1 MSNKAAAMFHKA
13 GLAFNMGGKQ
23 IKPNTVSGLDS
34 IAQKV
39 LKDAKKLAPVLTG
52 ALRASGRVRRINQ
65 YRRAIEFGGKGSGVD
80 YALAVEFG
88 TYRTAPRFFLSR
100 ALKKNKV
107 NIKRALGRKVDKT
120 LGQIA
125 KAGGSIK

>member
-1 MSNKAAAMFHKA
+1 
-13 GLAFNMGGKQ
+13 MGGKQ
-23 IKPNTVSGLDS
+23 IEPNTVSGLDM
-34 IAQKV
+34 IAHKI
-39 LKDAKKLAPVLTG
+39 LKDAKNLSPVLTG

-65 YRRAIEFGGKGSGVD
+65 FRRAIEFGGRGSGVD

-107 NIKRALGRKVDKT
+107 NLKRALSRKVDKT
-120 LGQIA
+120 LNQIA
-125 KAGGSIK
+125 KAGGSIR

>member
-1 MSNKAAAMFHKA
+1 MKKVAAMFNRA

-23 IKPNTVSGLDS
+23 IEPNTVSGLDM
-34 IAQKV
+34 IAHKI
-39 LKDAKKLAPVLTG
+39 LKDAKNLSPVLTG

-65 YRRAIEFGGKGSGVD
+65 FRRAIEFGGRGSGVD

-107 NIKRALGRKVDKT
+107 NLKRALSRKVDKT
-120 LGQIA
+120 LNQIA
-125 KAGGSIK
+125 KAGGSIR